1 MSRNEKYSH
10 CSERKKKNNPE
21 QKQVNPLNSELD
33 TGEENIIENIVK

>member
-1 MSRNEKYSH
+1 MKNTVIVVKE
-10 CSERKKKNNPE
+10 KKKNPE

>member
-10 CSERKKKNNPE
+10 CSERKKKKPRT
-21 QKQVNPLNSELD
+21 KTVNPLNSELD